1 MELRCIVVRIEN
13 ELVKEARL
21 EFHPSAVLFTGTGK
35 LQMKFQK
42 LSRCQVCYFLTMF
55 DIATFWLNLPYQFP
69 NTCL

>member
-1 MELRCIVVRIEN
+1 M
-13 ELVKEARL
+13 KEAPL

-42 LSRCQVCYFLTMF
+42 LSGCQLYYFLTMF
-55 DIATFWLNLPYQFP
+55 DTAAFWLNLPYKFP